1 MKCVIEGKPCSCI
14 ESKPISVCVSREALQ
29 FTFPASVPQASIHE
43 MGSRR
48 EREQHEGKE
57 SPLQAS
63 EKMQS
68 SYGICILYIGE
79 NEWMF
84 RIQLEKIFY
93 SGDFFKNPLL
103 KRIWKNW
110 SFWFSEMLKKKEI
123 QPKTVEET
131 VKVLGGKINQNKWF
145 FSQILS
151 RGRVFLLAEISLSA
165 FCVKAF
171 RTDSLLMFVPYWGSF
186 HPCWGLF
193 QPQMLLSDNWEGMD
207 WSCLLLMQN

>member
-14 ESKPISVCVSREALQ
+14 ESKPISLCVSREALQ

-79 NEWMF
+79 NE
-84 RIQLEKIFY
+84 
-93 SGDFFKNPLL
+93 
-103 KRIWKNW
+103 
-110 SFWFSEMLKKKEI
+110 
-123 QPKTVEET
+123 
-131 VKVLGGKINQNKWF
+131 
-145 FSQILS
+145 
-151 RGRVFLLAEISLSA
+151 
-165 FCVKAF
+165 
-171 RTDSLLMFVPYWGSF
+171 
-186 HPCWGLF
+186 
-193 QPQMLLSDNWEGMD
+193 
-207 WSCLLLMQN
+207 